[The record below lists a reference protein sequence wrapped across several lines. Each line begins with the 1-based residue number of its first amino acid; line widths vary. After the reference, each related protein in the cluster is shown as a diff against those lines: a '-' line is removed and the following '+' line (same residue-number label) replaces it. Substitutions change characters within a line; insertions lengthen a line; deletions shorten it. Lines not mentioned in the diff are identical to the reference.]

1 MDRQQIAE
9 TSMRVVIPVVALV
22 LAAASMSVTGHGQH
36 SGQAD
41 ANNAAATMEEQAFGR
56 PGDPKKVSRTIK
68 IGMSDSMHFSPEAIR
83 VKQGQT
89 VRFKVTNGG
98 KLMHE
103 MVIGTSKDLNEHA
116 ELMKKFPDMEH
127 DEANMAHVAPGTT
140 EDMVWQFTKAGDFSF
155 GCLVPGH
162 LDAGMKGTITVR
174 P

>member
-1 MDRQQIAE
+1 
-9 TSMRVVIPVVALV
+9 MRIGIPLFAIV
-22 LAAASMSVTGHGQH
+22 LSTTSMSVAAHGQH
-36 SGQAD
+36 ASQAD
-41 ANNAAATMEEQAFGR
+41 ASTSAAAMEEQAFGR
-56 PGDPKKVSRTIK
+56 PGDPKRVSRTIK
-68 IGMSDSMHFSPEAIR
+68 MGMSDSMRFTPETIR

-103 MVIGTSKDLNEHA
+103 MVIGTGEELNEHA
-116 ELMKKFPDMEH
+116 ELMKKFPNMEH

-140 EDMVWQFTKAGDFSF
+140 EDIVWQFTKAGDFSF

-162 LDAGMKGTITVR
+162 FDAGMKGTISVR